1 MMNNLLL
8 YLTPVIVNF
17 QMLNDS
23 SGIGVYNI
31 VKDIKSAVVTGST
44 LSSVGILLV
53 VFFIITKA
61 IKKITGIAIIGAII
75 VGATIYF
82 KSMGVF

>member
-1 MMNNLLL
+1 MNNLLL
-8 YLTPVIVNF
+8 ALTPVMVNY
-17 QMLNDS
+17 QMLYANTS
-23 SGIGVYNI
+23 IGVYNL

-53 VFFIITKA
+53 IFFIITKA